1 MASPGTHI
9 KFTAVIM
16 LALLAVSIMAQ
27 SGNRPHANASGG
39 VQVGVIARRDDNR
52 SSPITSKDVA
62 IFDNGAEQ
70 SIRNFTPDPSPAR
83 IVLLVDNSLSIR
95 ADVEKLEQAAREFA
109 YEIFEGDKLL
119 IVGYDE
125 QAEIV
130 SDWTDDAKA
139 IEASLKLFR
148 KKGQPHL
155 FDAIRAVVEEA
166 LRPLPSQKRIII
178 VISDGLDR
186 GSKATFE
193 QTLAELQAENIM
205 VYAVQAVDRTRGAIR
220 RDVPKPKVVIDKLA
234 EGTGGQIFSID
245 EPQLA
250 AKAICDELR
259 KNRYTLLCSFKR
271 AFRHAAGIAGRG
283 KPGNHRESEV
293 NAAAKL
299 AFLARVQIKKPRHY
313 QQDQQFHEDEE
324 PENERA
330 IFEERVRISYVG
342 SNDQATEDPYYL
354 PFSIPPRH
362 YFSFNNPDSQ
372 CITFNAYC
380 LLSLPG
386 TFIPIGRLFAPAI
399 CAESIAASPWITTRP
414 LPCLKASA

>member
-1 MASPGTHI
+1 MRSR
-9 KFTAVIM
+9 KFQLTLGVIVA
-16 LALLAVSIMAQ
+16 ALLAVAIVTGSGMAQ

-39 VQVGVIARRDDNR
+39 VQVGVVARREDNR
-52 SSPITSKDVA
+52 TGPVTSKEVSVY
-62 IFDNGAEQ
+62 DNGVEQ
-70 SIRNFTPDPSPAR
+70 SIRNFTPDPSPAK

-155 FDAIRAVVEEA
+155 FDAIRAVIEEA
-166 LRPLPSQKRIII
+166 LRPLPAQKRIIV

-193 QTLAELQAENIM
+193 QTLAELQSENIM

-220 RDVPKPKVVIDKLA
+220 RDVPKPRVVIDKLA

-245 EPQLA
+245 EPDLA
-250 AKAICDELR
+250 AKTICDELR
-259 KNRYTLLCSFKR
+259 KNRYTLSYVPSNAPFGTPR
-271 AFRHAAGIAGRG
+271 ALLVVGNQGIAIR
-283 KPGNHRESEV
+283 
-293 NAAAKL
+293 AKSM
-299 AFLARVQIKKPRHY
+299 
-313 QQDQQFHEDEE
+313 QQ
-324 PENERA
+324 PN
-330 IFEERVRISYVG
+330 
-342 SNDQATEDPYYL
+342 
-354 PFSIPPRH
+354 
-362 YFSFNNPDSQ
+362 
-372 CITFNAYC
+372 
-380 LLSLPG
+380 
-386 TFIPIGRLFAPAI
+386 
-399 CAESIAASPWITTRP
+399 
-414 LPCLKASA
+414 

>member
-1 MASPGTHI
+1 MRSHVFKTVFFG
-9 KFTAVIM
+9 AVVT
-16 LALLAVSIMAQ
+16 ALLAISIMAQ
-27 SGNRPHANASGG
+27 SGVRPHANASGG
-39 VQVGVIARRDDNR
+39 VSVGVVARRDDKG
-52 SSPITSKDVA
+52 PAPVTSKEVA
-62 IFDNGAEQ
+62 VFDNGVEQ

-109 YEIFEGDKLL
+109 YEIYEGDQLL

-125 QAEIV
+125 TAEIV
-130 SDWTDDAKA
+130 SDWTDNAKS

-155 FDAIRAVVEEA
+155 FDAISVVVTEA
-166 LRPLPSQKRIII
+166 LRPLTNQKRIIV

-193 QTLAELQAENIM
+193 QTLAELQSDNIT

-259 KNRYTLLCSFKR
+259 QNRYVL
-271 AFRHAAGIAGRG
+271 
-283 KPGNHRESEV
+283 
-293 NAAAKL
+293 
-299 AFLARVQIKKPRHY
+299 
-313 QQDQQFHEDEE
+313 
-324 PENERA
+324 
-330 IFEERVRISYVG
+330 SYVP
-342 SNDQATEDPYYL
+342 SSA
-354 PFSIPPRH
+354 PFGQPR
-362 YFSFNNPDSQ
+362 SLLVVGNEG
-372 CITFNAYC
+372 ITVRAKSMQQPN
-380 LLSLPG
+380 
-386 TFIPIGRLFAPAI
+386 
-399 CAESIAASPWITTRP
+399 
-414 LPCLKASA
+414 